1 MKLENKTRLGLEILV
16 AAAMIGIAGNL
27 LLRQTPWGLNAF
39 LFVAIF
45 VASMITVS
53 YRHRREMI
61 SFQTLSLQ
69 AAMVFFAS
77 MFLIRDAIELRVADT
92 FAIIILMG
100 VLILSNFGI
109 DQRIAGVVH
118 YATGTIWAGIC
129 SLLAPFVLLGSD
141 IEWRSMPGNGSS
153 KGAFAV
159 FRGIAIALPLFLIFG
174 ALFMAADAAFENFA
188 NNIVSFD
195 LDVVISHVML
205 TSFLAWL
212 VAGYFRA
219 SLVEQFV
226 NVGTAAAAI
235 SIVPAAEAKETETPS
250 VEHFVID
257 DSADPDDAS
266 LPNHATVVEHI
277 NRSDPPNS
285 DAETAGDIA
294 PAANE
299 QANQKRDWQNFDNTK
314 MPPVFTLGK
323 VETIIILGVINALFL
338 TFVIFQLPYLFGG
351 MEFVQNTPDLKLADF
366 ARRGFGEL
374 VTVSF
379 LVLPM
384 LLASHWLLRREDR
397 ANETIFRVLA
407 GVQIV
412 LLFVIMTSAMQRLV
426 LLTGELGYGWTTVRF
441 YPMVVMLW
449 LAGVFIWFGWT
460 VLRGRRQHFAWG
472 ALWLA
477 IVMLA
482 GTNLWNPDAFIA
494 QKNIDLMKQGR
505 DYDAFYNSQLS
516 DDAVP
521 ALFFG
526 LEHMSLDD
534 RCNTTARLYD
544 RLVEA
549 RQESDLRSLNLS
561 RERAYEIIEQNSGF
575 LMEYSRCA
583 NRYSH

>member
-1 MKLENKTRLGLEILV
+1 MTNRSRTAFEIAFAAIGVGLLGNV
-16 AAAMIGIAGNL
+16 

-39 LFVAIF
+39 VFVAVF
-45 VASMITVS
+45 TAAMIAVT
-53 YRHRREMI
+53 YRSRRELLSI
-61 SFQTLSLQ
+61 KTLSIQ
-69 AAMVFFAS
+69 GAMVFFAS
-77 MFLIRDAIELRVADT
+77 MFLIRDSIELRVFDT
-92 FAIIILMG
+92 IAIIVLMG
-100 VLILSNFGI
+100 VSVLPNFGV
-109 DQRIAGVVH
+109 DQRIAGVFH
-118 YATGTIWAGIC
+118 YAGGAVWAGIC
-129 SLLAPFVLLGSD
+129 SLFAPFVLLGSD
-141 IEWRSMPGNGSS
+141 IEWKSVPGNGFS
-153 KGAFAV
+153 KSAFAV

-174 ALFMAADAAFENFA
+174 ALFMAADAAFEDFA

-195 LDVVISHVML
+195 LDVIISHVML

-235 SIVPAAEAKETETPS
+235 SIVPAADAKQTETPC
-250 VEHFVID
+250 VDHLVTD

-277 NRSDPPNS
+277 NISDPPNV
-285 DAETAGDIA
+285 DAETASDID
-294 PAANE
+294 PAADE
-299 QANQKRDWQNFDNTK
+299 PASQKRDWQNFDNTK
-314 MPPVFTLGK
+314 LPPVFTLGK
-323 VETIIILGVINALFL
+323 VETIIILGVIDALFL

-351 MEFVQNTPDLKLADF
+351 MDLVQNTPDLKLADF

-384 LLASHWLLRREDR
+384 LLASHWLLRRDGR

-460 VLRGRRQHFAWG
+460 VLRGRRQNFAWG

-482 GTNLWNPDAFIA
+482 GTNLMNPDAFIA
-494 QKNIDLMKQGR
+494 SKNIELMQKGR
-505 DYDAFYNSQLS
+505 DYDPYYNAQLS

-521 ALFFG
+521 TIIAG
-526 LEHMSLDD
+526 MDHMSKEDQC
-534 RCNTTARLYD
+534 RTRYRLYS
-544 RLVEA
+544 RLVYA
-549 RQESDLRSLNLS
+549 RDESDLRSFNFS
-561 RERAYEIIEQNSGF
+561 RERAYNILEKNSGLLMDQEWCKGKEF
-575 LMEYSRCA
+575 LD
-583 NRYSH
+583 